1 MPAKEELSP
10 EVAFPALGVV
20 ICESCA
26 RELVTLAPFAG
37 RDIRRRD
44 AGVGMGMLIVSLFDI
59 KLGAA
64 LLEGPGRPGRKRA
77 NLP

>member
-59 KLGAA
+59 KLASVSNDEVGSASGVLNAA
-64 LLEGPGRPGRKRA
+64 
-77 NLP
+77 